1 MLIEPT
7 IKQVNNRKFIDG
19 VMIDEFIKNNEV
31 PAIIFNGS
39 RVKQLSLYLLETI
52 KKSYSNS
59 EIHYAV
65 KACYTPSIIKILK
78 ENDMKFEIMSEF
90 EYRLLKRIGIKGKDL
105 IFNGP
110 GKTNKM
116 LELAITE
123 GVELINVDSE
133 AELEQIVKI
142 AQRYNKIVKI
152 GLRIQPE
159 VPQESFLKRGEKL
172 GIDQKN
178 GQAERIVAKAINS
191 KYVDLCGIHFHSF
204 INQNHGNNIV
214 SAFIEVIK
222 FLNEMNNKYKF
233 KPSYIDIGGG
243 LATIDNWKE
252 KEFEKFALEVGN
264 IMKQFDWNPKL
275 IIEPGRFLVSDCAIV
290 IAKIIRKKVNG
301 NSKWIIVNA
310 NSNILIPLA
319 TADFRVES
327 VKYEKTKLIKYNVGD
342 CLCSASGTIQRD
354 VLLPENLSEGDYLI
368 IKNAGAYTINL
379 SEPFAEPIM
388 PIYLTDNENYELV
401 HKGVNIEEMIE
412 YFFKKG

>member
-123 GVELINVDSE
+123 GVEFLLFVPILKQNW
-133 AELEQIVKI
+133 
-142 AQRYNKIVKI
+142 NK
-152 GLRIQPE
+152 
-159 VPQESFLKRGEKL
+159 
-172 GIDQKN
+172 
-178 GQAERIVAKAINS
+178 
-191 KYVDLCGIHFHSF
+191 
-204 INQNHGNNIV
+204 
-214 SAFIEVIK
+214 
-222 FLNEMNNKYKF
+222 
-233 KPSYIDIGGG
+233 
-243 LATIDNWKE
+243 
-252 KEFEKFALEVGN
+252 
-264 IMKQFDWNPKL
+264 
-275 IIEPGRFLVSDCAIV
+275 
-290 IAKIIRKKVNG
+290 
-301 NSKWIIVNA
+301 
-310 NSNILIPLA
+310 
-319 TADFRVES
+319 
-327 VKYEKTKLIKYNVGD
+327 
-342 CLCSASGTIQRD
+342 
-354 VLLPENLSEGDYLI
+354 
-368 IKNAGAYTINL
+368 
-379 SEPFAEPIM
+379 
-388 PIYLTDNENYELV
+388 
-401 HKGVNIEEMIE
+401 
-412 YFFKKG
+412 